1 MSPSGPGGAVT
12 HARLA
17 PRRSATVR
25 SWWAK
30 SFARAVEESA
40 FNESDLRTG
49 RTWAR
54 RGAVGGIA
62 VDAGRVV
69 AAVDEDDDTFTVQVE
84 VPVLDDDSADA
95 LVEVISSG
103 AGWIGSLLRGELP
116 HALLE
121 ATEEVGVELLPYG
134 GELAATC
141 DCPAWADPCPHALAV
156 LTQLTWWV
164 DDDPFVLTHLR
175 GLGREEMLARL
186 HAADVGGSAGTA
198 AGEPLAQDE
207 DDVDLV
213 VAVEAAER
221 AAAMLEEFGPPDGP
235 DAGSG
240 ARPELS

>member
-1 MSPSGPGGAVT
+1 MSDGTDRDGTVT

-40 FNESDLRTG
+40 FNESDLRSG

-54 RGAVGGIA
+54 RGAVGAIA
-62 VDAGRVV
+62 VAAGRAV
-69 AAVDEDDDTFTVQVE
+69 AAVDEGDDTWTVQVD
-84 VPVLDDDSADA
+84 VPVLDDDAADA

-134 GELAATC
+134 GELVATC
-141 DCPAWADPCPHALAV
+141 DCPTWADPCAHALAV

-175 GLGREEMLARL
+175 GLPREDVLARL
-186 HAADVGGSAGTA
+186 HALTTRAPGAPDREADPVDPAL
-198 AGEPLAQDE
+198 GEDLILA
-207 DDVDLV
+207 
-213 VAVEAAER
+213 EAAALR
-221 AAAMLEEFGPPDGP
+221 AAALLAELDG
-235 DAGSG
+235 S
-240 ARPELS
+240 

>member
-1 MSPSGPGGAVT
+1 MSDRDGTVT
-12 HARLA
+12 RPRLA

-30 SFARAVEESA
+30 SFGRAVEESA
-40 FNESDLRTG
+40 FNESDLRSG

-62 VDAGRVV
+62 VAAGRAV
-69 AAVDEDDDTFTVQVE
+69 AAVDEGDDTWTVQVD
-84 VPVLDDDSADA
+84 VPVLDADAADA

-134 GELAATC
+134 GELATTC
-141 DCPAWADPCPHALAV
+141 ACPTWSDPCPHALAV

-164 DDDPFVLTHLR
+164 DEDPFVLTHLR
-175 GLGREEMLARL
+175 GLGREELLARL
-186 HAADVGGSAGTA
+186 HAVDVGIGGTPGSDDGPVL
-198 AGEPLAQDE
+198 GE
-207 DDVDLV
+207 DDDLDLV

-221 AAAMLEEFGPPDGP
+221 AAAMLEEFDPAQGPETGP
-235 DAGSG
+235 GR
-240 ARPELS
+240 RPAN